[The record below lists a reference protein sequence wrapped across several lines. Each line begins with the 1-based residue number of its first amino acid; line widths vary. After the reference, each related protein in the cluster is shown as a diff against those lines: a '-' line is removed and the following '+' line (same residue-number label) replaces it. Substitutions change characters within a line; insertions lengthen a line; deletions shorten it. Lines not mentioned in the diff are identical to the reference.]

1 LGDLN
6 ILRAGTVQVA
16 EHGLMRRVDLLI
28 PSHSLVPAMSEPI
41 LIVGIVIICTAWYVR
56 HRWRIRMDA
65 MRTDTLHAPRA
76 PTGLEI
82 LALRYAR
89 GEIDRGEYLEK
100 KHDIVGGSGV
110 SHSTV

>member
-1 LGDLN
+1 ML
-6 ILRAGTVQVA
+6 
-16 EHGLMRRVDLLI
+16 
-28 PSHSLVPAMSEPI
+28 EPL

-56 HRWRIRMDA
+56 HKWRL
-65 MRTDTLHAPRA
+65 RTDAIRTDALHEVRA

-100 KHDIVGGSGV
+100 KQDIAGRSGV

>member
-1 LGDLN
+1 MIETL
-6 ILRAGTVQVA
+6 
-16 EHGLMRRVDLLI
+16 
-28 PSHSLVPAMSEPI
+28 

-56 HRWRIRMDA
+56 HRWRVRLDAIRTDA
-65 MRTDTLHAPRA
+65 MRA
-76 PTGLEI
+76 PTSQEI

-100 KHDIVGGSGV
+100 KQDIAGRSGV

>member
-1 LGDLN
+1 
-6 ILRAGTVQVA
+6 
-16 EHGLMRRVDLLI
+16 
-28 PSHSLVPAMSEPI
+28 
-41 LIVGIVIICTAWYVR
+41 
-56 HRWRIRMDA
+56 
-65 MRTDTLHAPRA
+65 MRTDALHVARA

-82 LALRYAR
+82 LALRNAR